1 MDNFFNSLT
10 HDSLAWMKFINP
22 DVETVGLTSIGVMLL
37 ISLVS
42 SFFISSLY
50 LYFYGNN
57 TTGSQIH
64 RAFPML
70 GLSIT
75 GIFISIQFSLPLSLG
90 LLGALSIIRF
100 RTPIKEPEEV
110 GFIMLVISTSLGIA
124 TFNIGFL
131 CVFLVVAV
139 LGLVVLK
146 YIHFFRSSSVDG
158 GVLLVSMSEEQYRN
172 SFKMIHQII
181 SESNAQINLKSLT
194 IEDPATAT
202 YDLKKTN
209 KLNQLELTE
218 SILAIDPAV
227 KVSIFINYS
236 RITAY

>member
-1 MDNFFNSLT
+1 MDNFFNSVT
-10 HDSLAWMKFINP
+10 GDSLEWMKFINP
-22 DVETVGLTSIGVMLL
+22 DIETIGLFPIGVMLI
-37 ISLVS
+37 ISLIS

-50 LYFYGNN
+50 LYFYGNT

-110 GFIMLVISTSLGIA
+110 GFIMLVIASSLGIA

-131 CVFLVVAV
+131 CVFLLVAV
-139 LGLVVLK
+139 LGLVILK
-146 YIHFFRSSSVDG
+146 YVPFFSSSNVDG
-158 GVLLVSMSEEQYRN
+158 GVLLLSMSQEQYHQN
-172 SFKMIHQII
+172 FKSIHEII
-181 SESNAQINLKSLT
+181 ARSDARITLKSLT
-194 IEDPATAT
+194 LEELTVVS
-202 YDLKKTN
+202 YDLKQTQ
-209 KLNQLELTE
+209 KLNQIELTE
-218 SILAIDPAV
+218 KILAIDPTL
-227 KVSIFINYS
+227 KINIFINDS

>member
-1 MDNFFNSLT
+1 MDNFFNSVT
-10 HDSLAWMKFINP
+10 SDSLEWMKFINP
-22 DVETVGLTSIGVMLL
+22 DIETIGLLPISVMLV
-37 ISLVS
+37 ISLIS

-50 LYFYGNN
+50 LYFYGNK

-110 GFIMLVISTSLGIA
+110 GFIMLVISSSLGIA

-131 CVFLVVAV
+131 CVFLLAAV
-139 LGLVVLK
+139 LGLVLLK
-146 YIHFFRSSSVDG
+146 YVRFFGASNMDG
-158 GVLLVSMSEEQYRN
+158 GVMLLNMSQEKYHEH
-172 SFKMIHQII
+172 FKDIHEIVTTSDARI
-181 SESNAQINLKSLT
+181 TLKSLT
-194 IEDPATAT
+194 LEEPTVVS
-202 YDLKKTN
+202 YDLKETQ
-209 KLNQLELTE
+209 KLDQIELTE
-218 SILAIDPAV
+218 KILAIDPTLKINV
-227 KVSIFINYS
+227 FINDS